1 MSNQDPNTKEERN
14 PVKGEGEEKNSPEG
28 NDGDGQFGPHRECG
42 VGNSLDL
49 KAVGKNTIL

>member
-1 MSNQDPNTKEERN
+1 MSNQDPNTEEERN
-14 PVKGEGEEKNSPEG
+14 PVEGEGEEKNSPEG
-28 NDGDGQFGPHRECG
+28 NDGDAKFGPHQECG